1 MMVLTIRP
9 ATDGAVFARGGL
21 LPVSR
26 TVTATT
32 IASDT
37 SHPKMN
43 VAPFRTPPCD
53 ANTRMNAVKGI
64 GSRVIANPMRTRL
77 RTSTRH
83 ELPGRNRRRLEYSHT
98 RGSNTQHGNINHP
111 TEPPKAGGRSLTTH
125 PIRVTL
131 LGNSI
136 SFDAHHELIGS
147 RYWMYRI
154 EGGN

>member
-9 ATDGAVFARGGL
+9 ATDGAVFVLGGL

-43 VAPFRTPPCD
+43 AAPFRTPPCD

-77 RTSTRH
+77 RTSTRM
-83 ELPGRNRRRLEYSHT
+83 NS
-98 RGSNTQHGNINHP
+98 RGVIVADSNTHTPEARIRN
-111 TEPPKAGGRSLTTH
+111 TATSTT
-125 PIRVTL
+125 RRTRRTQSV
-131 LGNSI
+131 G
-136 SFDAHHELIGS
+136 A
-147 RYWMYRI
+147 
-154 EGGN
+154 